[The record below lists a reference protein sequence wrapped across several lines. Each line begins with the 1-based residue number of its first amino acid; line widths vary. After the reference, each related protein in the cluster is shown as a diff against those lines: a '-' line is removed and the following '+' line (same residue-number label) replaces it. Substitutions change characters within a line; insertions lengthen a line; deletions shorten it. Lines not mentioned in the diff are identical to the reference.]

1 MSTLQID
8 LPHYSPDF
16 GPPCTEC
23 RRPTRLVG
31 VEPHPT
37 RTRTDLHTY
46 ECLACDVM
54 QTEVVPLAS

>member
-8 LPHYSPDF
+8 VPRYSADF

-23 RRPTRLVG
+23 GRPTRLVG
-31 VEPHPT
+31 VEPHLTKP
-37 RTRTDLHTY
+37 RTDLHTY